1 MTAKSGYGAFNA
13 GASQCSKKGGVTDI
27 HMGDGVYACAMC
39 KPNQDGALYY
49 LLVPAKID
57 NQDHKDPSW
66 FLCKNAVSE

>member
-13 GASQCSKKGGVTDI
+13 GASQCSKKGDVTDI

-39 KPNQDGALYY
+39 KANQDGALYY

-57 NQDHKDPSW
+57 NQDEKDPSW